1 MRSGA
6 YGIGQTHLTLFLGY
20 PTYSLTVAL
29 FRLLVY
35 SGLGT
40 ILGESSSGRSDRA
53 LAIWLGSLDIRVLF
67 CQFQLPARIEAF
79 ASESLALRIRIAI
92 ALIAPLI
99 GQQEQA

>member
-6 YGIGQTHLTLFLGY
+6 YGIGQTYLTLFLGY

-53 LAIWLGSLDIRVLF
+53 LATWLGSLDVRVLF
-67 CQFQLPARIEAF
+67 CQFQLPAR
-79 ASESLALRIRIAI
+79 SEGFPLAQSARLKPRHDR
-92 ALIAPLI
+92 
-99 GQQEQA
+99 E